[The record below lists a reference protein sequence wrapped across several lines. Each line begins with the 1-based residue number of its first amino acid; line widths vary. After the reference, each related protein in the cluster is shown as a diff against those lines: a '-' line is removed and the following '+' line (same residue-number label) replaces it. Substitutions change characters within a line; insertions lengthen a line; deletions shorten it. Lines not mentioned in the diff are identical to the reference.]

1 MTGSDQGFVLCR
13 TTAPIDSIHADPTMG
28 TAPPRALL
36 AERAP
41 SLIELSAPMLA
52 INW

>member
-1 MTGSDQGFVLCR
+1 MIGSDRVFILCR

-28 TAPPRALL
+28 TAPLRALL
-36 AERAP
+36 AQRAP